1 MSADGFQLL
10 DLPQLN
16 VAAVEDGQFVYLVK
30 PSGERYK
37 VNITD
42 VVEATTPNPLLLLNT
57 TPVATTAVITQE
69 TLFSQNVGGRWE
81 IGEMRRIVVG
91 LTTAA
96 NNHTKTMRV
105 KIGAVEV
112 YNSATASPTD
122 TAPND
127 ARVVVDFL
135 CTRLT
140 TTTMYVTG
148 AATISNSG
156 NWISAATGEITGL
169 PATVGL
175 TIAVTGQN
183 GTANAG
189 DIQFESISV
198 IKVGNV

>member
-1 MSADGFQLL
+1 MANSINVT
-10 DLPQLN
+10 DLTPIVAGAITTGQQVTIYDQSGN
-16 VAAVEDGQFVYLVK
+16 AGRAAIEDVVAA
-30 PSGERYK
+30 
-37 VNITD
+37 
-42 VVEATTPNPLLLLNT
+42 AAANPLLLLDT
-57 TPVATTAVITQE
+57 TPVATTAVITEE

-112 YNSATASPTD
+112 YNSATALPTD
-122 TAPND
+122 TTPND

-148 AATISNSG
+148 AATISDSG

-175 TIAVTGQN
+175 TIAVTGEN

>member
-1 MSADGFQLL
+1 MAEGISLL

-16 VAAVEDGQFVYLVK
+16 VAAVEDGQFTYIVT
-30 PSGERYK
+30 PEGDPYK

-42 VVEATTPNPLLLLNT
+42 VVEATTPNPLLLLDT

-69 TLFSQNVGGRWE
+69 TLFSQNVGGRWA

-112 YNSATASPTD
+112 YNSATAAPTD
-122 TAPND
+122 TTPND

-140 TTTMYVTG
+140 TTTMYVIG
-148 AATISNSG
+148 AATISDSG

-183 GTANAG
+183 GTASAG

>member
-1 MSADGFQLL
+1 MSGISLL
-10 DLPQLN
+10 DIPQAAIQEIDGGQFIYVQAPDGTPYKATLEDSI
-16 VAAVEDGQFVYLVK
+16 VAAA
-30 PSGERYK
+30 P
-37 VNITD
+37 T
-42 VVEATTPNPLLLLNT
+42 PLLLLDT
-57 TPVATTAVITQE
+57 TPVATTAVITEE

-122 TAPND
+122 TTPND

-148 AATISNSG
+148 AATISDSG

-183 GTANAG
+183 GTASAG

>member
-1 MSADGFQLL
+1 MAEGISLL
-10 DLPQLN
+10 DLPQIN
-16 VAAVEDGQFVYLVK
+16 IAAVEDGQFTYLVT
-30 PSGERYK
+30 PEGDPYK

-42 VVEATTPNPLLLLNT
+42 VVEATTPNPLLLLDT
-57 TPVATTAVITQE
+57 TPVATTAVITEE

-91 LTTAA
+91 LTTAV

-140 TTTMYVTG
+140 TTTMYVIG

-175 TIAVTGQN
+175 TIAVTGEN

>member
-1 MSADGFQLL
+1 MSGISLL
-10 DLPQLN
+10 DIPQAAIQEIDGGQFIYVQAPDGTPYKATLEDSI
-16 VAAVEDGQFVYLVK
+16 VAA
-30 PSGERYK
+30 
-37 VNITD
+37 
-42 VVEATTPNPLLLLNT
+42 APNPLLLLDT
-57 TPVATTAVITQE
+57 TPVATTAVITEE

-122 TAPND
+122 TTPND

-148 AATISNSG
+148 AATISDSG

-175 TIAVTGQN
+175 TIAVTGEN

>member
-1 MSADGFQLL
+1 MSGISLL
-10 DLPQLN
+10 DIPQAAIQEIDGGQFIYVQAPDGTPYKATLEDSI
-16 VAAVEDGQFVYLVK
+16 VAA
-30 PSGERYK
+30 
-37 VNITD
+37 
-42 VVEATTPNPLLLLNT
+42 APNPLLLLDT
-57 TPVATTAVITQE
+57 TPVATTAVITEE

-91 LTTAA
+91 LTTAV

-122 TAPND
+122 TTPND

-140 TTTMYVTG
+140 TTTMYVIG
-148 AATISNSG
+148 AATISDSG

-175 TIAVTGQN
+175 TIAVTGEN
-183 GTANAG
+183 GTASAG

>member
-1 MSADGFQLL
+1 MSGISLL
-10 DLPQLN
+10 DIPQAAIQEIDGGQFIYVQAPDGTPYRATLEDSI
-16 VAAVEDGQFVYLVK
+16 VAA
-30 PSGERYK
+30 
-37 VNITD
+37 
-42 VVEATTPNPLLLLNT
+42 APNPLLLLDT
-57 TPVATTAVITQE
+57 TPVATTAVTTEE

-112 YNSATASPTD
+112 YNSATALPTD
-122 TAPND
+122 TTPND

-140 TTTMYVTG
+140 TTTMYVIG
-148 AATISNSG
+148 AATISDSG

-183 GTANAG
+183 GTASAG

>member
-1 MSADGFQLL
+1 MSGISLL
-10 DLPQLN
+10 DIPQAAIQEIDGGQFIYVQAPDGTPYKATLEDSI
-16 VAAVEDGQFVYLVK
+16 VAA
-30 PSGERYK
+30 
-37 VNITD
+37 
-42 VVEATTPNPLLLLNT
+42 APNPLLLLDT
-57 TPVATTAVITQE
+57 TPVATTAVITEE

-148 AATISNSG
+148 AATISDSG

-183 GTANAG
+183 GTASAG

>member
-1 MSADGFQLL
+1 MAEGISLL
-10 DLPQLN
+10 DLPQIN
-16 VAAVEDGQFVYLVK
+16 IAAVEDGQFTYLVT
-30 PSGERYK
+30 PEGDPYK

-42 VVEATTPNPLLLLNT
+42 VVEATTPNPLLLLDT
-57 TPVATTAVITQE
+57 TPVATTAVITEE

-112 YNSATASPTD
+112 YNSATALPTD
-122 TAPND
+122 TTPND

-148 AATISNSG
+148 AATISDSG

-175 TIAVTGQN
+175 TIAVTGEN
-183 GTANAG
+183 GTASAG

>member
-1 MSADGFQLL
+1 MAEGISLL
-10 DLPQLN
+10 DLPQIN
-16 VAAVEDGQFVYLVK
+16 VAAVEDGQFTYLVT
-30 PSGERYK
+30 PEGDPYK
-37 VNITD
+37 VNIAD
-42 VVEATTPNPLLLLNT
+42 VVEATTPNPLLLLDT
-57 TPVATTAVITQE
+57 TPVATTAVITEE

-148 AATISNSG
+148 AATISDSG

-183 GTANAG
+183 GTASAG

>member
-1 MSADGFQLL
+1 MANSINVT
-10 DLPQLN
+10 DLTPIVAGAITAGQQVTIYDQSGN
-16 VAAVEDGQFVYLVK
+16 AGRAAIEDVVAAG
-30 PSGERYK
+30 
-37 VNITD
+37 
-42 VVEATTPNPLLLLNT
+42 AANPLLLLDT
-57 TPVATTAVITQE
+57 TPVATTAVITEE

-122 TAPND
+122 TTPNN

-148 AATISNSG
+148 AATISDSG

-183 GTANAG
+183 GTASAG

>member
-1 MSADGFQLL
+1 MSGISLL
-10 DLPQLN
+10 DIPQAAIQEIDGGQFIYVQAPDGTPYKATLEDSI
-16 VAAVEDGQFVYLVK
+16 VAA
-30 PSGERYK
+30 
-37 VNITD
+37 
-42 VVEATTPNPLLLLNT
+42 APNPLLLLNT
-57 TPVATTAVITQE
+57 TPVATTAVVTEE

-112 YNSATASPTD
+112 YNSATAAPTD
-122 TAPND
+122 TTPND

-148 AATISNSG
+148 AATISDSG

-183 GTANAG
+183 GTATVG

>member
-1 MSADGFQLL
+1 MSGISLL
-10 DLPQLN
+10 DIPQAAIQEIDGGQFIYVQAPDGTPYKATLEDSI
-16 VAAVEDGQFVYLVK
+16 VAA
-30 PSGERYK
+30 
-37 VNITD
+37 
-42 VVEATTPNPLLLLNT
+42 APNPLLLLDT
-57 TPVATTAVITQE
+57 TPVATTAVITEE

-140 TTTMYVTG
+140 TTTMYVIG

-183 GTANAG
+183 GTASAG

>member
-1 MSADGFQLL
+1 MSGISLL
-10 DLPQLN
+10 DIPQAAIQEIDGGQFIYVQAPDGTPYKATLEDSI
-16 VAAVEDGQFVYLVK
+16 VAA
-30 PSGERYK
+30 
-37 VNITD
+37 
-42 VVEATTPNPLLLLNT
+42 APNPLLLLDT
-57 TPVATTAVITQE
+57 TPVATTAVITEE

-122 TAPND
+122 TTPND

-148 AATISNSG
+148 AATISDSG

-175 TIAVTGQN
+175 TIAVTGEN
-183 GTANAG
+183 GTASAG
-189 DIQFESISV
+189 DIQFDSISV

>member
-1 MSADGFQLL
+1 MSGISLL
-10 DLPQLN
+10 DIPQAAIQEIDGGQFIYVQAPDGTPYKATLEDSI
-16 VAAVEDGQFVYLVK
+16 VAA
-30 PSGERYK
+30 
-37 VNITD
+37 
-42 VVEATTPNPLLLLNT
+42 APNPLLLLDT
-57 TPVATTAVITQE
+57 TPVATTAVITEE

-122 TAPND
+122 TTPND

-148 AATISNSG
+148 AATISDSG

-183 GTANAG
+183 GTASAG

>member
-1 MSADGFQLL
+1 MAEGISLL
-10 DLPQLN
+10 DLPQIN
-16 VAAVEDGQFVYLVK
+16 IAAVEDGQFTYLVT
-30 PSGERYK
+30 PEVDPYK

-42 VVEATTPNPLLLLNT
+42 VVEATTPNPLLLLDT
-57 TPVATTAVITQE
+57 TPVATTAVITEE

-112 YNSATASPTD
+112 YNSATALPTD
-122 TAPND
+122 TTPND

-148 AATISNSG
+148 AATISDSG

-175 TIAVTGQN
+175 TIAVTGEN
-183 GTANAG
+183 GTASAG

>member
-1 MSADGFQLL
+1 MSGISLL
-10 DLPQLN
+10 DIPQAAIQEIDGAQFIYVQAPDGTPYRATLQDSI
-16 VAAVEDGQFVYLVK
+16 VAA
-30 PSGERYK
+30 S
-37 VNITD
+37 
-42 VVEATTPNPLLLLNT
+42 PNPLLLLNT
-57 TPVATTAVITQE
+57 TPVATTAVTTEE
-69 TLFSQNVGGRWE
+69 TLFSQNVGGRWG

-91 LTTAA
+91 FTTAA

-135 CTRLT
+135 CTRLS

-148 AATISNSG
+148 AATISDSG
-156 NWISAATGEITGL
+156 NWISAATGLLTGL

-175 TIAVTGQN
+175 VIAVTGEN

-189 DIQFESISV
+189 DIQFESITV
-198 IKVGNV
+198 IKTGSV

>member
-1 MSADGFQLL
+1 MSGISLL
-10 DLPQLN
+10 DIPQAAIQEIDGGQFIYVQAPDGTPYKATLEDSI
-16 VAAVEDGQFVYLVK
+16 VAA
-30 PSGERYK
+30 
-37 VNITD
+37 
-42 VVEATTPNPLLLLNT
+42 APNPLLLLDT
-57 TPVATTAVITQE
+57 TPVATTAVITEE

-122 TAPND
+122 TTPND

-140 TTTMYVTG
+140 TTTMYVIG
-148 AATISNSG
+148 AATISDSG

-175 TIAVTGQN
+175 TIAVTGEN

>member
-1 MSADGFQLL
+1 MSGISLL
-10 DLPQLN
+10 DIPQ
-16 VAAVEDGQFVYLVK
+16 AAIQEIDGGQFIYVQA
-30 PSGERYK
+30 PDGTPYK
-37 VNITD
+37 
-42 VVEATTPNPLLLLNT
+42 ATLEDSILAAAPNPLLLLNT
-57 TPVATTAVITQE
+57 TPVATTAVITEE
-69 TLFSQNVGGRWE
+69 TLFSQDVGGRWE

-112 YNSATASPTD
+112 YNSATAAPTD
-122 TAPND
+122 TTPND

-140 TTTMYVTG
+140 TTTMYVIG
-148 AATISNSG
+148 AATISDSG

-175 TIAVTGQN
+175 TIAVTGEN
-183 GTANAG
+183 GTASAG
-189 DIQFESISV
+189 DIQFESMSV

>member
-1 MSADGFQLL
+1 MSGISLL
-10 DLPQLN
+10 DIPQAAIQEIDGGQFIYVQAPDGTPYKATLEDSI
-16 VAAVEDGQFVYLVK
+16 VAA
-30 PSGERYK
+30 
-37 VNITD
+37 
-42 VVEATTPNPLLLLNT
+42 APNPLLLLDT
-57 TPVATTAVITQE
+57 TPVATTAVTTEE

-112 YNSATASPTD
+112 YNSATALPTD
-122 TAPND
+122 TTPNN

-148 AATISNSG
+148 AATISDSG

-175 TIAVTGQN
+175 TIAVTGEN

-189 DIQFESISV
+189 DIQYESISV
-198 IKVGNV
+198 IKVGTV

>member
-1 MSADGFQLL
+1 MANTINVT
-10 DLPQLN
+10 DLAVIVAGAITTGQQVTIYDQSGN
-16 VAAVEDGQFVYLVK
+16 AGRAAIEDVVAA
-30 PSGERYK
+30 
-37 VNITD
+37 
-42 VVEATTPNPLLLLNT
+42 AANPLLLLNT
-57 TPVATTAVITQE
+57 TPVATTAVITEE
-69 TLFSQNVGGRWE
+69 TLFSQDVGGRWE

-112 YNSATASPTD
+112 YNSATAAPTD
-122 TAPND
+122 TTPND

-140 TTTMYVTG
+140 TTTMYVIG
-148 AATISNSG
+148 AATISDSG

-183 GTANAG
+183 GTAAAG
-189 DIQFESISV
+189 DIQFESMSV

>member
-1 MSADGFQLL
+1 MSGISLL
-10 DLPQLN
+10 DIPQAAIQEIDGGQFIYVQAPDGTPYKATLEDSI
-16 VAAVEDGQFVYLVK
+16 VAA
-30 PSGERYK
+30 
-37 VNITD
+37 
-42 VVEATTPNPLLLLNT
+42 APNPLLLLDT
-57 TPVATTAVITQE
+57 TPVATTAVITEE

-91 LTTAA
+91 LTTAV

-122 TAPND
+122 TTPND

-140 TTTMYVTG
+140 TTTMYVIG

-175 TIAVTGQN
+175 TIAVTGEN

>member
-1 MSADGFQLL
+1 MTDGFQLL

-30 PSGERYK
+30 PNGERYK

-42 VVEATTPNPLLLLNT
+42 VVEATTPNPLLLLDT
-57 TPVATTAVITQE
+57 TPVATTAVTTEE

-96 NNHTKTMRV
+96 NNHVKTMRV
-105 KIGAVEV
+105 KIGAVEI

-122 TAPND
+122 TTPND

-135 CTRLT
+135 CTRIT
-140 TTTMYVTG
+140 ETTMYITG
-148 AATISNSG
+148 AATISDSD

-183 GTANAG
+183 GTASAG

>member
-1 MSADGFQLL
+1 MSGISLL
-10 DLPQLN
+10 DIPQAAIQEIDGGQFIYVQAPDGTPYKATLEDSI
-16 VAAVEDGQFVYLVK
+16 VAA
-30 PSGERYK
+30 
-37 VNITD
+37 
-42 VVEATTPNPLLLLNT
+42 APNPLLLLDT
-57 TPVATTAVITQE
+57 TPVATTAVITEE

-112 YNSATASPTD
+112 YNSATALPTD
-122 TAPND
+122 TTPND

-148 AATISNSG
+148 AATISDSG

-175 TIAVTGQN
+175 TIAVTGEN